1 MSLRNRLEK
10 NFKYIIIFFIILFL
24 LIFSFQIGFIYGSKI
39 YQPCEIKIF
48 KNGNN

>member
-1 MSLRNRLEK
+1 MKDVVKTNY
-10 NFKYIIIFFIILFL
+10 KYILVFL
-24 LIFSFQIGFIYGSKI
+24 LVFLLSFLFFQIGIIYGSKF